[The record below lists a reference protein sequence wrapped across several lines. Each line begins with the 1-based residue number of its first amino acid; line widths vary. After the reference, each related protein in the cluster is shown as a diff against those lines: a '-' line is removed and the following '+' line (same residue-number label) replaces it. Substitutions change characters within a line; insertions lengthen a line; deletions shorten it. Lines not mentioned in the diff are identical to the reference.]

1 MFANSNFRACVAGSA
16 KRGSTQARVAESPK
30 PHNHTNYNSR
40 SESST
45 SKLQTTT
52 VDKKGRVK
60 IPKILLENL
69 GLEAPATLA
78 IGIEGGAIVMTLHP
92 TPGEPASRRLK
103 QFVEKETIS
112 DRIAELVDGASGQDP
127 KHRGSKDELRD
138 MMELLGMDDVDV
150 PETIEGL
157 IKDCAKEG
165 ENLDIVRS
173 ARNRI

>member
-1 MFANSNFRACVAGSA
+1 M
-16 KRGSTQARVAESPK
+16 
-30 PHNHTNYNSR
+30 
-40 SESST
+40 

-52 VDKKGRVK
+52 VDKKRPGK

-78 IGIEGGAIVMTLHP
+78 IGIEGGSIVMTLHP

-138 MMELLGMDDVDV
+138 IMELLGMDDDGDV

-165 ENLDIVRS
+165 ENSLDIVRS
-173 ARNRI
+173 VRNRI